1 MLKRRLYHGN
11 FTEAALTGIMGSI
24 RLYCQT
30 CCKEVGAAHRAPEPQ
45 WLHRTILWLD
55 QEKERFKFQKEEPQ
69 MPKAKTTSKG
79 KVPMKKAPMKSPA
92 RGAKAPVGESAAERR
107 LRLAEEEKSKR
118 ARK

>member
-1 MLKRRLYHGN
+1 
-11 FTEAALTGIMGSI
+11 
-24 RLYCQT
+24 
-30 CCKEVGAAHRAPEPQ
+30 
-45 WLHRTILWLD
+45 
-55 QEKERFKFQKEEPQ
+55 